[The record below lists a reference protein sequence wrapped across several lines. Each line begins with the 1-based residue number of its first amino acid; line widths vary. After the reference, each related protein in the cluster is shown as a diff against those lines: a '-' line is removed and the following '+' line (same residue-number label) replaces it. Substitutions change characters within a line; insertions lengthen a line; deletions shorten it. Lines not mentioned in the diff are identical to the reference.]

1 MLDRTQS
8 KPMRLN
14 VAAIRFRPADQ
25 TDRTLVAGFFFFFF

>member
-14 VAAIRFRPADQ
+14 AAAIRFRPADQ
-25 TDRTLVAGFFFFFF
+25 TDRTLVAVFFN